1 MAVNDDVQTDFV
13 GTGWSFPPSFNLGL
27 GKVDMATGEEDIRQS
42 LQIIFSTRLGERIM
56 NPRFGCS
63 LQETLFEPMNSSLI
77 AYLQNLIETAILYH
91 EPRIDA
97 ESVIVENDA
106 TEGRLLIVIDYKIR
120 GTNSRFNFVYPFYLQ
135 EASG

>member
-13 GTGWSFPPSFNLGL
+13 GTGWSFPPSFNLGQ
-27 GKVDMATGEEDIRQS
+27 GTVDMATGEEDIRQS